1 MVPYYARKYVRRLDA
16 EELHDALIKATG
28 IGVAYQLRD
37 SLGNITTINWAMQLR
52 DTTGGTNDFLNSFL
66 RGDRDA
72 IERSQD
78 STLLQALNLMNNSFV
93 MNRIHQNNTGSKVAQ
108 LLANTAL
115 TSQDI
120 INQLYL
126 TTLSRYPTT
135 TELNTCL
142 STFTTLTR
150 REATES
156 LQWVLLN
163 KVDFIYNY

>member
-37 SLGNITTINWAMQLR
+37 SLGNLTTINWAMQLR

-72 IERSQD
+72 IERSRD
-78 STLLQALNLMNNSFV
+78 STLLQSLNLMNNSFV